1 MDHSTLNWISRLC
14 PNLEELVLDNGL
26 IKRKAAKQFAR
37 NVKGEK
43 VRLEPT
49 TVQKQVQPDEQD
61 MSSPDCSLVHPRLLG
76 ESRLK
81 PCLGPG
87 YFLLKVS
94 DCMLETCMLLSGVRV
109 HEHRWE
115 WVFIICIICCVNLF
129 ISNSLH
135 FTHAKFNATFQ
146 CALRSLSKQAYN
158 QLGVLIVIFQWLFSY
173 TLKISGLRRLVLNFS
188 VSISEASVKRIL
200 KNSPNLECL
209 ELTGNVLYLTGNC
222 FQKCSD
228 GLKVLKVANQNGL
241 LPEHLQVKLQ
251 HLSNWDGR
259 YVAILSTFYDHS
271 LRLFWD
277 RVHDSRV
284 VRYAMDSMIM
294 LSVFLC

>member
-1 MDHSTLNWISRLC
+1 MCLKSNCLPNLQPKQQRHKKFHISGPRTQKNLKVLNISGISNVMDHSTLNWISRLC

-61 MSSPDCSLVHPRLLG
+61 MSSPDCSLIHPRLLG
-76 ESRLK
+76 QSRLK

-146 CALRSLSKQAYN
+146 CALRSLSKQ
-158 QLGVLIVIFQWLFSY
+158 
-173 TLKISGLRRLVLNFS
+173 T
-188 VSISEASVKRIL
+188 
-200 KNSPNLECL
+200 
-209 ELTGNVLYLTGNC
+209 
-222 FQKCSD
+222 
-228 GLKVLKVANQNGL
+228 
-241 LPEHLQVKLQ
+241 
-251 HLSNWDGR
+251 
-259 YVAILSTFYDHS
+259 
-271 LRLFWD
+271 
-277 RVHDSRV
+277 
-284 VRYAMDSMIM
+284 
-294 LSVFLC
+294 

>member
-1 MDHSTLNWISRLC
+1 M
-14 PNLEELVLDNGL
+14 
-26 IKRKAAKQFAR
+26 
-37 NVKGEK
+37 
-43 VRLEPT
+43 
-49 TVQKQVQPDEQD
+49 
-61 MSSPDCSLVHPRLLG
+61 
-76 ESRLK
+76 
-81 PCLGPG
+81 
-87 YFLLKVS
+87 
-94 DCMLETCMLLSGVRV
+94 
-109 HEHRWE
+109 
-115 WVFIICIICCVNLF
+115 
-129 ISNSLH
+129 
-135 FTHAKFNATFQ
+135 
-146 CALRSLSKQAYN
+146 
-158 QLGVLIVIFQWLFSY
+158 
-173 TLKISGLRRLVLNFS
+173 LNFS